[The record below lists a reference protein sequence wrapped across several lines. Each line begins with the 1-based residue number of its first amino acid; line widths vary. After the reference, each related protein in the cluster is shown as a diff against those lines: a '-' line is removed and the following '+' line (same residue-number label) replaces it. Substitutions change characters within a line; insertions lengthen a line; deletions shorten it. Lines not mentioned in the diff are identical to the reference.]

1 MNKLNTL
8 LLLIFLFVGCSTD
21 SDNDYVDIEIPP
33 GLTNEKAIK
42 SLKKDEKNLNRVF
55 NSMQDGM
62 IAFENM
68 VTALAEIEEDTPR
81 KEIERKIAKQYKKL
95 AWSIMKAMYNGVYFL
110 AREEMEKK
118 SQQELFEILTEQEK
132 IVFTKSL
139 KHIKVKK
146 AELEIQFEAY
156 GNRLDS
162 LMEIIES
169 KEYMREDW
177 IENNPPRN

>member
-8 LLLIFLFVGCSTD
+8 LLLIFLFASCSAD

-55 NSMQDGM
+55 NSMEDGM

-68 VTALAEIEEDTPR
+68 VAALAEIQPDTPR
-81 KEIERKIAKQYKKL
+81 KEIERKIMKQYKKL
-95 AWSIMKAMYNGVYFL
+95 AWSLTKAMYNGIYFV

-118 SQQELFEILTEQEK
+118 SKKEILGILTDQEK

-139 KHIKVKK
+139 DHIKVKK
-146 AELEIQFEAY
+146 EELEIKFEAY
-156 GNRLDS
+156 SNRLDS

-169 KEYMREDW
+169 KEYMRENW
-177 IENNPPRN
+177 IKNNPPRN